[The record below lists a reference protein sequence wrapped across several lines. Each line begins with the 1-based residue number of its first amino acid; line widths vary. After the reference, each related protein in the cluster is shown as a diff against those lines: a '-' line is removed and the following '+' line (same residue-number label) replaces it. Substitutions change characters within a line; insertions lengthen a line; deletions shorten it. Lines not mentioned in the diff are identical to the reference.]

1 MVERA
6 AVDTLHVD
14 LGDRS
19 YPIFIG
25 AGNISKFDLESYI
38 HGHKA
43 LIVTNESIAPLYLET
58 VKARF
63 KNKSLDIVILPDGE
77 QFKNLEYLNVIF
89 NKLLEEK
96 HDRKTTLIALGG
108 GVIGDMTGFAASCY
122 QRGVRFVQI
131 PTTLLAQV
139 DSSVGGKTGVNHLLG
154 KNMLGAFH
162 QPTAVV
168 IDVDVLS
175 TLSDR
180 QFSSGMA
187 EIIKY
192 GLIADIDFFDWIESN
207 RCRLLERDKSALIAA
222 IERSC
227 ATKSKIVSTD
237 ETEMGIRGI
246 LNLGHTF
253 GHAIETFQNYR
264 GYLHGEAISAGILM
278 AMSLSLKEGYLAKE
292 NIERVENLF
301 AFFDLSTKPPK
312 EMLPTD
318 FKELMWR
325 DKKVQNGRLRLVL
338 LERLGKAFIGDK
350 FSQVALESTIEN
362 ACKPS

>member
-1 MVERA
+1 MVKKSK
-6 AVDTLHVD
+6 VDTLYVD

-19 YPIFIG
+19 YPIHIG
-25 AGNISKFDLESYI
+25 AGHISQFDLEGYL
-38 HGHKA
+38 HGDKA

-63 KNKSLDIVILPDGE
+63 SSKTVDAVILPDGE
-77 QFKNLEYLNVIF
+77 QFKNLKYLNVIF

-108 GVIGDMTGFAASCY
+108 GVIGDMAGFGASCY
-122 QRGVRFVQI
+122 QRGVPFVQI

-175 TLSDR
+175 TLSNR
-180 QFSSGMA
+180 QFSSGIA

-192 GLIADIDFFDWIESN
+192 GLIADVDFFEWIESN
-207 RCRLLERDKSALIAA
+207 KHSLLERDKSSLVTA
-222 IERSC
+222 IKTSC
-227 ATKSKIVSTD
+227 ATKSRIVSAD

-264 GYLHGEAISAGILM
+264 GYLHGEAIAAGMLM
-278 AMSLSLKEGYLAKE
+278 AMSVSLKEGYLAKE

-301 AFFDLSTKPPK
+301 SFFELATKPPADMRPSDFRDL
-312 EMLPTD
+312 ML
-318 FKELMWR
+318 R

-338 LERLGKAFIGDK
+338 LERLGKAFICDE
-350 FSQVALESTIEN
+350 FSQLALESTLEN
-362 ACKPS
+362 ACKP